1 MLLHFRTLYTAHTNG
16 GTSAKTFN
24 MMASSTLNCN
34 DMKWRF
40 DIMHLNLKENE
51 YKNHKNQFQN
61 GSLAYIGVN
70 DQKDKI
76 KLKK

>member
-1 MLLHFRTLYTAHTNG
+1 
-16 GTSAKTFN
+16 
-24 MMASSTLNCN
+24 MMANSTLNCN

-61 GSLAYIGVN
+61 ASLAYIGVN
-70 DQKDKI
+70 DRKDKI

>member
-1 MLLHFRTLYTAHTNG
+1 
-16 GTSAKTFN
+16 

-61 GSLAYIGVN
+61 ASLAYIGVN